1 MKIQT
6 LQEIEDSIG
15 GRAKTGNRK
24 VRLTFYLSPSEARE
38 LKKYS
43 LCEDKPISEIVRQS
57 LKTLNNK

>member
-24 VRLTFYLSPSEARE
+24 VRLTFYLSPSEASE
-38 LKKYS
+38 LKQFS
-43 LCEDKPISEIVRQS
+43 LTEDKSISEIVRSS
-57 LKTLNNK
+57 LKKWMK